1 MLRHPAVPYVAPF
14 AVFMAFLALKGVLP
28 LGGLEG
34 QIAWIVVVAAT
45 IWFCSRSLLD
55 FRLRAPLG
63 TLAVGAIVFA
73 IWIAPD
79 TLIPGYRSYWLFQN
93 SVTGHLTSS
102 LPEEL
107 RQNIAILVLRSV
119 RAILIVPIVEELF
132 WRGWLMRWLINPDF
146 EKVELGSY
154 TPLAFWATAI
164 LFASEHGPYWEV
176 GLIAGAAYN
185 WWMMRTKS
193 LGDLIVAHA
202 LTNGLLCAYVVATG
216 KWEYWL

>member
-1 MLRHPAVPYVAPF
+1 
-14 AVFMAFLALKGVLP
+14 MAFLALKGFVP
-28 LGGLEG
+28 LGGLAG
-34 QIAWIVVVAAT
+34 QIAWIVVVAAS
-45 IWFCSRSLLD
+45 IWFFSRHLLD

-63 TLAVGAIVFA
+63 TIAVGAIVFA

-79 TLIPGYRSYWLFQN
+79 TLIPGYRSFWLFQN
-93 SVTGHLTSS
+93 SITGHLTSS

-107 RQNIAILVLRSV
+107 RQNMAILVLRSA

-146 EKVELGSY
+146 EKVDLGAY
-154 TPLAFWATAI
+154 TPLAFWGVAI
-164 LFASEHGPYWEV
+164 LFAMEHGPYWEV

-202 LTNGLLCAYVVATG
+202 LTNGLLCAFVVATG

>member
-1 MLRHPAVPYVAPF
+1 MRSHPAIPYVAPF
-14 AVFMAFLALKGVLP
+14 AAFMVFIALKGVLP
-28 LGGLEG
+28 LGGLAG
-34 QIAWIVVVAAT
+34 QIAWIAVVAAVLAL
-45 IWFCSRSLLD
+45 FSRSLLD

-63 TLAVGAIVFA
+63 TLALGTIVFA

-79 TLIPGYRSYWLFQN
+79 ALIPGYRAHWLFQN
-93 SVTGHLTSS
+93 SITGTLTSS
-102 LPEEL
+102 LSAEL
-107 RQNIAILVLRSV
+107 RENIAILVLRSV

-146 EKVELGSY
+146 EKVQLGAY
-154 TPLAFWATAI
+154 TPLAFWATAV
-164 LFASEHGPYWEV
+164 LFASEHGPFWEV

-185 WWMMRTKS
+185 WWMMRTRS
-193 LGDLIVAHA
+193 LGDCIVAHA